1 MKLSFSCSCRELLQ
15 ERPGTGETV
24 SSLTELKNENRLLA
38 SLPREDYERLAP
50 HLKPVELKL
59 RETLHH
65 PHEPIRSVYFPN
77 RGSIIS
83 IVALSEDG
91 TTIEIG
97 VVGHE
102 GMAGISIFMGVESTP
117 NQAIV
122 QLSGGGGMRISADVL
137 RAEFSRGGALQRALL
152 RYMHALFTQVSQTAV
167 CNRLHTV
174 EERLIRWLL
183 MSHDRAGSD
192 DLHLTQEFIAQMLGT
207 RRAGVTIAAGTLQ
220 QAGLITYPSRAHQDS
235 RPRKFRKLGVRMLPG
250 SQRRLRPHI
259 QVTAN
264 YRASRCSAINRASN
278 FLNF

>member
-1 MKLSFSCSCRELLQ
+1 MCDREI
-15 ERPGTGETV
+15 RETV
-24 SSLTELKNENRLLA
+24 SSLTEPQHENRLLA
-38 SLPREDYERLAP
+38 SLPRDDFERLAP
-50 HLKPVELKL
+50 HLKPVELRL

-65 PHEPIRSVYFPN
+65 PHEPIRYVYFPN
-77 RGSIIS
+77 KGSIIS

-97 VVGHE
+97 GVGHE
-102 GMAGISIFMGVESTP
+102 GVAGISIFMGVESTP

-122 QLSGGGGMRISADVL
+122 QLSGGGMRISADVL
-137 RAEFSRGGALQRALL
+137 QVEFNRGGALQRGLL

-183 MSHDRAGSD
+183 MSHDRAGRD

-220 QAGLITYPSRAHQDS
+220 QAGLITY
-235 RPRKFRKLGVRMLPG
+235 
-250 SQRRLRPHI
+250 RRGQIRILDRESLENS
-259 QVTAN
+259 ACEC
-264 YRASRCSAINRASN
+264 YRVVKDDFDRIYK
-278 FLNF
+278 